1 MKHLEYLK
9 QRARKKSP
17 DIKIFALGGLGAV
30 GMNMYVVEVNDE
42 IMIIDAGILFADGE
56 ALGVD
61 YIIPNFQYL
70 IENEEKIIGL
80 FITHG
85 HEDHI
90 GGIPFLLKKV
100 KIPAVY
106 ASGLALGLIENKIS
120 EHKGLNVNFIPYEN
134 DSEYNFK
141 NFKVSFFRTNHSI
154 PDSFGIAIKTE
165 LGYIIHTGDFKFDFT
180 PVGKKADYY
189 KMAMYGE
196 EGVLCL
202 LADSTNAGIE
212 HFSASEKKIGQSI
225 NNIVSQLKGRVIIA
239 TFASNVFR
247 VQQIIEASA
256 RAKRKVVV
264 FGRSMEKNIDVAT
277 KLKYINVPKG
287 TIISQREVDNFPQD
301 KLTILCTGS
310 QGEPLAALSRI
321 ANGTHKQIK
330 LMPGDTVV
338 FSSSPIPGN
347 EQFINRTINKLYK
360 AGANII
366 KNSPLTDT
374 HTTGHASQEEL
385 KLMLSL
391 TKPQYFIPIHGEYS
405 MLKKHAEIAVQTGMK
420 KENCFVLDN
429 GDVVKF
435 TKKGPT
441 VTRQAI
447 DTSEVYIDS
456 SLSDVASNIL
466 KERKYLADE
475 GLISIIFTIDKNR
488 QMLAPT
494 TMVSRGFIYLKQS
507 EDLANEIKNKAT
519 DIFTEVLAGY
529 KILNLPQIK
538 QKVTYKLSQYIYEKT
553 ERKPII
559 VPLIFII

>member
-1 MKHLEYLK
+1 ML
-9 QRARKKSP
+9 R
-17 DIKIFALGGLGAV
+17 
-30 GMNMYVVEVNDE
+30 
-42 IMIIDAGILFADGE
+42 
-56 ALGVD
+56 
-61 YIIPNFQYL
+61 
-70 IENEEKIIGL
+70 
-80 FITHG
+80 
-85 HEDHI
+85 
-90 GGIPFLLKKV
+90 
-100 KIPAVY
+100 
-106 ASGLALGLIENKIS
+106 LALGLIENKIS

-134 DSEYNFK
+134 DSNITLRILKYL
-141 NFKVSFFRTNHSI
+141 FRTNHSI

-165 LGYIIHTGDFKFDFT
+165 LGYIIHTGDLNLT
-180 PVGKKADYY
+180 YPVGKKADYY

-385 KLMLSL
+385 KLMLSN
-391 TKPQYFIPIHGEYS
+391 
-405 MLKKHAEIAVQTGMK
+405 QTTI
-420 KENCFVLDN
+420 FH
-429 GDVVKF
+429 
-435 TKKGPT
+435 
-441 VTRQAI
+441 
-447 DTSEVYIDS
+447 
-456 SLSDVASNIL
+456 SNS
-466 KERKYLADE
+466 RR
-475 GLISIIFTIDKNR
+475 IFN
-488 QMLAPT
+488 A
-494 TMVSRGFIYLKQS
+494 
-507 EDLANEIKNKAT
+507 
-519 DIFTEVLAGY
+519 
-529 KILNLPQIK
+529 
-538 QKVTYKLSQYIYEKT
+538 QKTC
-553 ERKPII
+553 
-559 VPLIFII
+559 